1 MEARKKEIDNA
12 IKELDGLIEMMSSPM
27 VNSFYAS
34 KVLEKANAARRF
46 LLECYQ
52 SDQSEEEVLVD
63 YINNHYC
70 FGDEEAVLG
79 KTAAEIVDYWTED
92 GLWYI
97 DDHQLDG
104 IEVLKIFNNGTIESY
119 GTKPAMEL
127 T

>member
-1 MEARKKEIDNA
+1 MELTIA
-12 IKELDGLIEMMSSPM
+12 IGNKMI
-27 VNSFYAS
+27 N
-34 KVLEKANAARRF
+34 
-46 LLECYQ
+46 
-52 SDQSEEEVLVD
+52 EEEVLVD

-70 FGDEEAVLG
+70 FGDRETELG

>member
-1 MEARKKEIDNA
+1 MEANKKEIDEA
-12 IKELDGLIEMMSSPM
+12 IKELDSLIEMMSSPL
-27 VNSFYAS
+27 VNSFHAS
-34 KVLEKANAARRF
+34 RVLEKTNAARRF

-52 SDQSEEEVLVD
+52 SDKTEGDVIIE
-63 YINNHYC
+63 YINEHYC
-70 FGDEEAVLG
+70 FGDREADED
-79 KTAAEIVDYWTED
+79 KTPAEIVDYWKED

-104 IEVLKIFNNGTIESY
+104 IEVVRVFNNGTVESY